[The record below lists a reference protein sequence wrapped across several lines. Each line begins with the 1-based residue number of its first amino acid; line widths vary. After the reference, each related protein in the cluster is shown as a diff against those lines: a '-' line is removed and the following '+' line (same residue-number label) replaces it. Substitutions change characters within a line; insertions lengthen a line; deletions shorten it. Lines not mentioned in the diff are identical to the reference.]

1 MSMRGRKGRDLF
13 IKNVN
18 TTYGN
23 MIGSK
28 KYPIALNT
36 TIEMMI

>member
-1 MSMRGRKGRDLF
+1 MRGRKGRDLS
-13 IKNVN
+13 IQKINE
-18 TTYGN
+18 TYGN

-36 TIEMMI
+36 IIAMMT